1 MSETAIPKRVVL
13 VVDDDSAIRRVVR
26 TVLEAD
32 NFDVVEAAD
41 GPAALLLLEAINGRG
56 PEAVVLDIMMPGID
70 GIEVCRRIDH
80 DRVKVVMLSARDDA
94 DTRDQAAKAG
104 ADAYLTKPFSAI
116 ELLDA
121 VEKLTP

>member
-1 MSETAIPKRVVL
+1 
-13 VVDDDSAIRRVVR
+13 
-26 TVLEAD
+26 
-32 NFDVVEAAD
+32 
-41 GPAALLLLEAINGRG
+41 
-56 PEAVVLDIMMPGID
+56 
-70 GIEVCRRIDH
+70 
-80 DRVKVVMLSARDDA
+80 MLSARDDA